1 MGFPSPHF
9 PSNDSSQSNE
19 PAMSSLSTLFSY
31 SRSWHETEFIGSEV
45 QTYDTSASFVSSWC
59 PSLSFSLSQHDVHL
73 RQCFLILP
81 VKRAVVAVAMLGK
94 MLEGKE
100 SRTSFLSPLFTKSCH
115 VMSNE
120 VEGEGGKE
128 VFDAAGEGSD
138 EEEKVETKSRV
149 RERETRNWMHVAF
162 AWHPHFFSP
171 VPWTTRRDRQAWNDS
186 ESSCITLWTLLSPLM
201 FPVEDERKRASHRK
215 KEKRNLQS

>member
-1 MGFPSPHF
+1 M
-9 PSNDSSQSNE
+9 
-19 PAMSSLSTLFSY
+19 
-31 SRSWHETEFIGSEV
+31 
-45 QTYDTSASFVSSWC
+45 
-59 PSLSFSLSQHDVHL
+59 
-73 RQCFLILP
+73 
-81 VKRAVVAVAMLGK
+81 KRAVVAVAMLGK

-149 RERETRNWMHVAF
+149 RERE
-162 AWHPHFFSP
+162 
-171 VPWTTRRDRQAWNDS
+171 RRGIG
-186 ESSCITLWTLLSPLM
+186 CTLLSLDILTFSRLFLGLQEETDRHEMTQNHLLVLPSGPCFSPLM